1 MHEGLMKKGL
11 RSLLLQVPVFSA
23 FKIKGY
29 LQIKSVQ
36 EFKLTICNL

>member
-1 MHEGLMKKGL
+1 MAFQTNLIQLMHEGLMKKGL

-29 LQIKSVQ
+29 LQ
-36 EFKLTICNL
+36 

>member
-29 LQIKSVQ
+29 STCNKINTRIQINNV
-36 EFKLTICNL
+36 